1 MSIENYEQIVE
12 TLINHLKNK
21 QAAVIILKQPPI
33 FFAILSDMPE
43 VTFYPE
49 KIVHYMNLTNPV
61 VQMLEIRH
69 AKDLCQM
76 KKILKDLY

>member
-1 MSIENYEQIVE
+1 
-12 TLINHLKNK
+12 
-21 QAAVIILKQPPI
+21 
-33 FFAILSDMPE
+33 MPE

-61 VQMLEIRH
+61 VQMLEIHH